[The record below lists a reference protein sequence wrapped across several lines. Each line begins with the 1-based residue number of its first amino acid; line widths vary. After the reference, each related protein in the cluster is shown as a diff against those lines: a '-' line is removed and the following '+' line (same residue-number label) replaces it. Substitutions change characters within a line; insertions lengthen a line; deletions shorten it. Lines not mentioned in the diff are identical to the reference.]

1 MTRFVTALAVL
12 AVAVIAAIV
21 SYSHVYDLGIAHGQ
35 SGTAARL
42 LPLSVDGLIL
52 AASLVLLQA
61 ARNKQ
66 QAPALA
72 RFALWL
78 GIGAT
83 VAANLAYG
91 LPYGPVGAVLSAWP
105 GAAFVLTVEIL
116 LGSLRRS
123 QEAPELPVPSV
134 PQTVHEAV
142 QAVPATAPKIHKPLP
157 ANRPTSRGDTP
168 APAEVFAAE
177 LAAGKVPGLRPI
189 KSRCGV
195 GQPRAKAIK
204 RELGELVQRSVSEVP
219 ATIEA

>member
-1 MTRFVTALAVL
+1 VTRFVTALAVL
-12 AVAVIAAIV
+12 TVAVIGAVV

-61 ARNKQ
+61 ARSGH
-66 QAPALA
+66 QAPALP

-91 LPYGPVGAVLSAWP
+91 LPYGPIGAVLSAWP
-105 GAAFVLTVEIL
+105 GAAFVLSVEIL

-123 QEAPELPVPSV
+123 QTETA
-134 PQTVHEAV
+134 HEGSQAH
-142 QAVPATAPKIHKPLP
+142 QPAVPGTAKINKPLP
-157 ANRPTSRGDTP
+157 ANRPTSRGMSASP
-168 APAEVFAAE
+168 EVVFAQE
-177 LAAGKVPGLRPI
+177 LDAGKVPGIRTV
-189 KSRCGV
+189 KRKMRC
-195 GQPRAKAIK
+195 GQPRAETIQADLAAYIQARMSAPGDAI
-204 RELGELVQRSVSEVP
+204 EVT
-219 ATIEA
+219 A